1 MGATGRHGV
10 YMVPIRFTRRRF
22 ALLCAAALV
31 APARVRART
40 FEAVR
45 DRARALDQLHAVVV
59 AVDGQVVLAESFR
72 GAGLDRPANVKS
84 VSKTLVATLTGAAI
98 ARGHLPGVEAPVLQ
112 WLAPRAPRGM
122 DPRAEA
128 ITVEDL
134 LTMRSGFE
142 RTSGAN
148 YGAWVSSRD
157 WVGYVL
163 SQPMVAAPGT
173 RFGYSTGDYHLLGAV
188 LAAATGRS
196 LHSLARDWIGAP
208 LGVEI
213 PPWIRDPQGLFLGGN
228 EMALSPRAMLDF
240 GEAIRRGG
248 GALVDA
254 DWIAASWR
262 PRTRSPFS
270 GHEYGYGWFLASLGG
285 ERVAYAR
292 GYGGQMI
299 YVAPEA
305 RVTVA
310 ITSDPGRPARSQG
323 HAGDLHALV
332 AETVFPAVRDS

>member
-1 MGATGRHGV
+1 MSQ
-10 YMVPIRFTRRRF
+10 FNLTRRRF
-22 ALLCAAALV
+22 GALGAAALL
-31 APARVRART
+31 APAPIHARTLDAVRA
-40 FEAVR
+40 
-45 DRARALDQLHAVVV
+45 RARALDQLHAIVVM
-59 AVDGQVVLAESFR
+59 VDGRVVLAEAFR
-72 GAGLDRPANVKS
+72 GPGLDRPANVKS

-98 ARGHLPGVEAPVLQ
+98 ARGDLPGVEAPVLQ

-163 SQPMVAAPGT
+163 SRPMQAAPGT

-188 LAAATGRS
+188 LSAATGRS
-196 LHSLARDWIGAP
+196 LHALARDWIGAP
-208 LGVEI
+208 LGVDV
-213 PPWIRDPQGLFLGGN
+213 PPWIRDPQGLYLGGN
-228 EMALSPRAMLDF
+228 EMALSPRAMAAF
-240 GEAIRRGG
+240 GEAIRTGG
-248 GALVDA
+248 GPLVDA
-254 DWIAASWR
+254 DWIATSWR

-270 GHEYGYGWFLASLGG
+270 GHEYGYGWFLARLNG

-305 RVTVA
+305 GVTVA

-332 AETVFPAVRDS
+332 AETVLPAARSG